1 MKRSTGKIRTAFYS
15 ILCFAMFI
23 FAYQYGESLISKEWI
38 SRLDYILL
46 FLAGFIA
53 SLCFNLF
60 IRLELNGST
69 RNSRGLSLWV
79 EPIKRKEPESIL
91 PE

>member
-23 FAYQYGESLISKEWI
+23 FAYQYGESLMSKEWI
-38 SRLDYILL
+38 SRFDYIIL
-46 FLAGFIA
+46 FLAGFTA

-60 IRLELNGST
+60 IRLELNSSN
-69 RNSRGLSLWV
+69 RNSRGLSL
-79 EPIKRKEPESIL
+79 
-91 PE
+91 

>member
-60 IRLELNGST
+60 IRLELNSSN

-79 EPIKRKEPESIL
+79 EPIKRKEPENI
-91 PE
+91 